1 MPMNYFYTEA
11 EAARAE
17 EAIPSMSY
25 RELAQNLGVLTELGV
40 IAPGNP
46 ATMLVAARLV
56 DRARIRRSGF
66 SAAEMFSAL
75 EQYRARR
82 DAVEGIVKALER
94 ALSVL

>member
-1 MPMNYFYTEA
+1 MNYLYTEA

-25 RELAQNLGVLTELGV
+25 RQLIENLGYFTELGV
-40 IAPGNP
+40 IAPENP

-56 DRARIRRSGF
+56 DRARIRKSGV
-66 SAAEMFSAL
+66 SEAEMRVAL
-75 EQYRARR
+75 GQYRARR

-94 ALSVL
+94 ALALL